1 MPKPVNLEMLI
12 GEMESQ
18 FEGYHYFLHRET
30 MEIVMVS
37 TEILS
42 HVEVEE
48 PIDGLEDWEQIE
60 YAQAVDILEH
70 PSHYLDLPDSEE
82 INEYRMMEHF
92 CYSLDDDHAK
102 ERLISAIQGRG
113 AFRRFKDE
121 VDQLGK
127 REEWFVFRKE
137 RYREVAKD
145 WCEVH
150 GIRYE

>member
-18 FEGYHYFLHRET
+18 FEVYHYFLHKET
-30 MEIVMVS
+30 MEVVMVS

-42 HVEVEE
+42 HAEYEKPMDE
-48 PIDGLEDWEQIE
+48 LEDWEQIE
-60 YAQAVDILEH
+60 YAQALDILQH
-70 PSHYLDLPDSEE
+70 PSHYLDLPDREE

-92 CYSLDDDHAK
+92 CYSLDDSPAK
-102 ERLISAIQGRG
+102 EKLISAIQGRG

-121 VDQLGK
+121 ADHLGL
-127 REEWFVFRKE
+127 REEWFAFR
-137 RYREVAKD
+137 RECYMQEAKD

-150 GIRYE
+150 GVEYE